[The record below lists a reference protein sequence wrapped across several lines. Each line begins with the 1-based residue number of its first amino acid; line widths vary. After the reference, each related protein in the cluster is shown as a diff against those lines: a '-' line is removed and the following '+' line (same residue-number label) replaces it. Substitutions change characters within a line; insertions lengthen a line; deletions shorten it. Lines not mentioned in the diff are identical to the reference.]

1 MQKSNLKRAEDIQ
14 YLLISKGFTWKS
26 HEQAKQKVL
35 EEIDELFHEINS
47 PVVDQDKLE
56 DEFGDCLFSLINLAC
71 RLNLDTDKCLNLAI
85 NKFEKRIGHIEQIAQ
100 HNGLSLEEVNL
111 EQMLQWWKEAKS

>member
-1 MQKSNLKRAEDIQ
+1 MQKSNLKRAEHIQ
-14 YLLISKGFTWKS
+14 HLLISKGFTWKS